1 MHALDCSTSDGTSLT
16 APRRISMVP
25 GETRT
30 PIIRSLATSGSRSD
44 GAKSEHTAPGVQST
58 EIERTAL
65 EDCLQGFFGDAV
77 RSKTIVCTRV
87 RRVLAEVLQRAPKV
101 LDEITHRDTLSMS

>member
-1 MHALDCSTSDGTSLT
+1 M
-16 APRRISMVP
+16 
-25 GETRT
+25 
-30 PIIRSLATSGSRSD
+30 
-44 GAKSEHTAPGVQST
+44 APGVQST

-87 RRVLAEVLQRAPKV
+87 KRVLAEALQMAPMV